1 MLSSTWHKQA
11 MLACHC
17 CINKS
22 CNCTRA
28 ALPVQVLKHDS
39 ELKAT
44 SDHDEDE
51 AMESYSAITTC
62 STFWLDLA
70 TGAPTQVPAG
80 LLAPDGSEL
89 QLLKLNRK
97 NKPLIWGLH
106 TERHDAFSEDEE
118 VERGECECSR
128 YYRYSDCDCEM
139 YEDNEP
145 LYARCVLRQDLAV
158 HC

>member
-1 MLSSTWHKQA
+1 
-11 MLACHC
+11 
-17 CINKS
+17 
-22 CNCTRA
+22 
-28 ALPVQVLKHDS
+28 
-39 ELKAT
+39 
-44 SDHDEDE
+44 
-51 AMESYSAITTC
+51 MESYSAITTR

-118 VERGECECSR
+118 VERGECECDR
-128 YYRYSDCDCEM
+128 YYRYGDCDCEM

-145 LYARCVLRQDLAV
+145 LYARCVVRQDLAV